1 MKRLGPIFF
10 LFMVLTA
17 CHREKVQIPDNVLNE
32 SRMAAVLADLQLAES
47 TLSQSAV
54 DSLDI
59 WRNKVNR
66 SVFLKHGIT
75 QAEFDSSFRFYQ
87 RHMKLMGGIM
97 DQVIIILSQQQ
108 TVLEGERTALQQE
121 EDTLA
126 YQ

>member
-1 MKRLGPIFF
+1 ML

-17 CHREKVQIPDNVLNE
+17 CHRGQVQIPDNVLNE
-32 SRMAAVLADLQLAES
+32 NRMAAVLADLQLAES

-54 DSLDI
+54 DSLDA
-59 WRNKVNR
+59 WRNQVNR
-66 SVFLKHGIT
+66 SVFQKHGIT

-87 RHMKLMGGIM
+87 QHMKLMGGIM

-121 EDTLA
+121 QDTLTD
-126 YQ
+126 Q